1 MKPHFLFPPSPLNL
15 RMIDEAFQDQAIA
28 LKQAG
33 FGTSIVDIDAGRISP
48 SVLPENHCVY
58 RGWMLN
64 SEEYQHYLAT
74 VITNRATPF
83 TPLDQYVMAHHL
95 PNWYPFVERL
105 TPRSVT
111 LPNDAEIVYQF
122 CSGAFAAVPGL
133 KLQIKDYVKSLKTD
147 GGSVATSA
155 DEVKEILGKM
165 ERYRGFIEGG
175 IVVRTY
181 EEFFPGSEVRYFV
194 INGRYY
200 GQESAFDIRAMRILE
215 EVKGLI
221 PSPFWS
227 IDIAMRV
234 EDGEFRIVEIG
245 DGQVS
250 DLVGWT
256 EERFAEVWK
265 QATL

>member
-1 MKPHFLFPPSPLNL
+1 MTIKPHFLFPPSPLNL

-95 PNWYPFVERL
+95 PNWYPLVSRFTPKTEVFPTDGGNIVESISAL
-105 TPRSVT
+105 GWAKFQ
-111 LPNDAEIVYQF
+111 L
-122 CSGAFAAVPGL
+122 
-133 KLQIKDYVKSLKTD
+133 KDYVKSLKTGD
-147 GGSVATSA
+147 GSVITERKQIAPA
-155 DEVKEILGKM
+155 LENMVK
-165 ERYRGFIEGG
+165 YRGTIEGG
-175 IVVRTY
+175 IVVRSY
-181 EEFFPGSEVRYFV
+181 EEFFAGSEKRYFV

-200 GQESAFDIRAMRILE
+200 GQQSAFDIRAMRILE

-234 EDGEFRIVEIG
+234 EDGEFRVVEIG

-256 EERFAEVWK
+256 EQRFAQVWQ